1 MHVLV
6 VDPSPVMR
14 RIILNM
20 LKQMGVHDCDEAGNG
35 REAIQRITAIPVGL
49 VILQRHLPD
58 MNGVDLARALRS
70 HPATSA
76 LRILMVTK
84 NQSREEVLAARQ
96 IGVTEWVVVPLNADV
111 LKAKIGAAMRDL
123 RGDTGVVSHAPVGA
137 LHG

>member
-6 VDPSPVMR
+6 VDPSPIMR
-14 RIILNM
+14 RIIINT
-20 LKQMGVHDCDEAGNG
+20 LKQMGVHDGYEAGNG
-35 REAIQRITAIPVGL
+35 QEAIQRIIALPISL

-70 HPATSA
+70 HPATSD

-84 NQSREEVLAARQ
+84 NESREELLAARSV
-96 IGVTEWVVVPLNADV
+96 GVTEWIVSPLSANV
-111 LKAKIGAAMRDL
+111 LKAKIEAAMREVD
-123 RGDTGVVSHAPVGA
+123 GTDGAQAPAVG